1 MFRDFFSLLFPD
13 PCPGCGQ
20 ALLKNEPVIC
30 TICHLNLPF
39 YPYNNLPDNPLLT
52 RLWGRIHIHHAYAYL
67 KFKKGSSVQKLLF
80 AMKYSGN
87 EALCYF
93 FGKAFG
99 FEIQR
104 ISQVK
109 FDFIVP
115 VPLHATKIKTR
126 GYNQA
131 EKIASGLSEVLKI
144 PVLPDAL
151 QKSSSGVSQT
161 RKKREERYEN
171 VKKLY
176 RIKEGVFIDG
186 QNILLVD
193 DVITT
198 GATFEVCGNLLYDGG
213 AKSVSIAALAA
224 AD

>member
-1 MFRDFFSLLFPD
+1 MLTDFFSLLFPD
-13 PCPGCGQ
+13 PCPGCGK

-30 TICHLNLPF
+30 TFCQLNLPF
-39 YPYNNLPDNPLLT
+39 YPYNNLHENPLVT

-87 EALCYF
+87 EELCYF

-99 FEIQR
+99 SEIQR
-104 ISQVK
+104 ISNVN
-109 FDFIVP
+109 FDAIVP
-115 VPLHATKIKTR
+115 VPLHGAKIKTR

-131 EKIASGLSEVLKI
+131 EKIANGLSDVLKI
-144 PVLPDAL
+144 PVLNSAL
-151 QKSSSGVSQT
+151 EKSSSGISQT

-176 RIKEGVFIDG
+176 RVKDGGLIEGL
-186 QNILLVD
+186 NILLID

-198 GATFEVCGNLLYDGG
+198 GATFEVCGTLLYEGG